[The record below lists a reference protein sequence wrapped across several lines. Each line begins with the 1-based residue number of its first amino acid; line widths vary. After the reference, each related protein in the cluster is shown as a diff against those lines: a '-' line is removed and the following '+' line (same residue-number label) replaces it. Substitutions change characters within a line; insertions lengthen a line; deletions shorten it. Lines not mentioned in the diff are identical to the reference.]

1 MMKISGTEDKLLLR
15 AKLLV
20 ERPALS
26 TTGTELDEVDDAKLG
41 LWYTKWFGSWE
52 PSTTFA
58 WIKVG
63 VLGDVETGADAWG

>member
-41 LWYTKWFGSWE
+41 LWYTK
-52 PSTTFA
+52 
-58 WIKVG
+58 
-63 VLGDVETGADAWG
+63 